1 MNVIANFSLIDLEII
16 TEFNLY
22 NLVFAKQFLN
32 LDDKKTGIL
41 INLFFSVLRNNN
53 DNYFFKTNRIGR

>member
-22 NLVFAKQFLN
+22 NLVFAKQFLK